1 MWTILEPCMRPG
13 GDRRGIVPFIRAI
26 VAELIGTAI
35 FVFFSTATVTSG
47 CHTSDVAADSGSGS
61 NTSLTNVTSGSCF
74 LSSTTALL
82 NIALAFGFT
91 IFVVIFVTAPFSG
104 GHINPAVSFAFFLAQ
119 KISLVRGICY
129 IIVQCAGAAIA
140 SIILKGLDSTG
151 YKAAAGASNQINHDA
166 GATIGRALG
175 FEIILTFAFVFVIMA
190 ATDSVQTTKTI
201 SLQVL
206 APLAIGMTL
215 FVCHLIAI
223 PVDGCSVNPARSFGP
238 AVVSRTFHEYW
249 IFWVG
254 PLVGAACAA
263 AIYQSF
269 KARDDDMRIGHIGN
283 RHKSGKLPE
292 DSAAGHDLEAA
303 RLNSL
308 NNGTEAG
315 KPVTHAR
322 APGHAHGPSVEAG
335 MPVTHVPHFQTVV

>member
-1 MWTILEPCMRPG
+1 ML
-13 GDRRGIVPFIRAI
+13 
-26 VAELIGTAI
+26 VA
-35 FVFFSTATVTSG
+35 ATVTSG
-47 CHTSDVAADSGSGS
+47 CHTADVASDSGSGD
-61 NTSLTNVTSGSCF
+61 NTSLTN
-74 LSSTTALL
+74 
-82 NIALAFGFT
+82 
-91 IFVVIFVTAPFSG
+91 G

-119 KISLVRGICY
+119 KISLIRGICY

-151 YKAAAGASNQINHDA
+151 YKAAAGASNQINAAA

-175 FEIILTFAFVFVIMA
+175 FEIVLTYVSGSSPSVAFSTRYSSGFGFVFVIMA
-190 ATDSVQTTKTI
+190 ATDSVQTSKTI

-215 FVCHLIAI
+215 FVCHLVAI

-238 AVVSRTFHEYW
+238 AVVSRTFHQYW

-254 PLVGAACAA
+254 PLVGATCAA
-263 AIYQSF
+263 VIYQSF
-269 KARDDDMRIGHIGN
+269 KARDDDTKIGHIGH
-283 RHKSGKLPE
+283 HKREGKLPE

-303 RLNSL
+303 HLN
-308 NNGTEAG
+308 GATEAG

-322 APGHAHGPSVEAG
+322 TASSRAHEPSVEAG
-335 MPVTHVPHFQTVV
+335 KPVTHAQPYHAAV